1 MRGPDNNNK
10 VNTKCKK
17 LKNKINGYDNH
28 QLMDRVIPEISPI
41 QISKCD
47 SVNSVFFLII
57 SQICREIQIFV

>member
-47 SVNSVFFLII
+47 SVNSDFF
-57 SQICREIQIFV
+57 